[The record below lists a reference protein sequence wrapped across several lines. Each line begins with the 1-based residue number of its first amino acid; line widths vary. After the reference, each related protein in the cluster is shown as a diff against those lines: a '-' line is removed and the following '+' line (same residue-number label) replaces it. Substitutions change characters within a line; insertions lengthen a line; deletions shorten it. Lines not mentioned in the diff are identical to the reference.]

1 MEMELD
7 YDFFK
12 EWVKKKLKIDLHAYK
27 EKQLHR
33 RIATVMN
40 SAGVSD
46 LRSYAALIEKDQQ
59 VRQVFLDYLTIKVT
73 EFYRNK
79 EIFEEFE
86 TALRE
91 ILVPRFKNLK
101 IWSAACS
108 IGAEPYSVSMIME
121 RNQIRNSS
129 ILATDIDDTI
139 LRKAK
144 EAKYRETELK
154 NVAPSELTDFFEKK
168 GNEFVLSDTIK
179 KRVQFKKHD
188 LLLDPYEKNFHA
200 VICRNVTIYFKNEAK
215 NEVYKKI
222 NESLEKGGIFFT
234 GATEAI
240 YNPASFGFRKL
251 STFLYEKV

>member
-1 MEMELD
+1 MELEF
-7 YDFFK
+7 DFFK
-12 EWVKKKLKIDLHAYK
+12 QWVKEKLKIDLQAYK

-33 RIATVMN
+33 RITTVMK
-40 SAGVSD
+40 SAGCSD
-46 LRSYAALIEKDQQ
+46 LREYATLIQKDSN
-59 VRQVFLDYLTIKVT
+59 VRKIFLDYITINVT

-79 EIFEEFE
+79 EFFDEFEEVIQK
-86 TALRE
+86 
-91 ILVPRFKNLK
+91 ILVPRFHNLK

-108 IGAEPYSVSMIME
+108 IGAEPYSIAMIME
-121 RNQIRNSS
+121 RNRIRNSK

-139 LRKAK
+139 LMRAK
-144 EAKYRETELK
+144 EGKYRESELK
-154 NVAPSELTDFFEKK
+154 NVAPRELTNYFSQT
-168 GNEFVLSDTIK
+168 GNEYQILDTIRSK
-179 KRVQFKKHD
+179 VQFKKHD
-188 LLLDPYEKNFHA
+188 LLLDRYEKNFHA

-215 NEVYKKI
+215 NEVYRKI

>member
-59 VRQVFLDYLTIKVT
+59 VRQVFLDYITINVT

-179 KRVQFKKHD
+179 K
-188 LLLDPYEKNFHA
+188 
-200 VICRNVTIYFKNEAK
+200 
-215 NEVYKKI
+215 
-222 NESLEKGGIFFT
+222 
-234 GATEAI
+234 
-240 YNPASFGFRKL
+240 
-251 STFLYEKV
+251 

>member
-1 MEMELD
+1 
-7 YDFFK
+7 
-12 EWVKKKLKIDLHAYK
+12 
-27 EKQLHR
+27 
-33 RIATVMN
+33 
-40 SAGVSD
+40 
-46 LRSYAALIEKDQQ
+46 
-59 VRQVFLDYLTIKVT
+59 
-73 EFYRNK
+73 
-79 EIFEEFE
+79 
-86 TALRE
+86 
-91 ILVPRFKNLK
+91 
-101 IWSAACS
+101 
-108 IGAEPYSVSMIME
+108 MIME

>member
-1 MEMELD
+1 VDRELD

-12 EWVKKKLKIDLHAYK
+12 DWVKRKLKIDLHAYK

-40 SAGVSD
+40 SSGASD
-46 LRSYAALIEKDQQ
+46 LQSYAALIEKDQQ
-59 VRQVFLDYLTIKVT
+59 VRQVFLDYITINVT

-79 EIFEEFE
+79 EIFDEFE
-86 TALRE
+86 TALKD

-108 IGAEPYSVSMIME
+108 IGAEPYSISMILE
-121 RNQIRNSS
+121 KNQIRNSM

-139 LRKAK
+139 LKRAK
-144 EAKYRETELK
+144 EGKFRETELK
-154 NVAPSELTDFFEKK
+154 NVAPSELDTYFAKS
-168 GNEFVLSDTIK
+168 GNEFILSDTIK

-188 LLLDPYEKNFHA
+188 LLLDSYEKNFHA
-200 VICRNVTIYFKNEAK
+200 VVCRNVTIYFKNEAK

-240 YNPASFGFRKL
+240 YNPSSFGFRKL

>member
-1 MEMELD
+1 MELEF
-7 YDFFK
+7 DFFK
-12 EWVKKKLKIDLHAYK
+12 QWVKEKLKIDLQAYK

-33 RIATVMN
+33 RITTVMK
-40 SAGVSD
+40 SAGCSD
-46 LRSYAALIEKDQQ
+46 LREYATLIQKDSH
-59 VRQVFLDYLTIKVT
+59 VRKIFLDYITINVT

-79 EIFEEFE
+79 EFFDEFEEVIQK
-86 TALRE
+86 
-91 ILVPRFKNLK
+91 ILVPRFHNLK

-108 IGAEPYSVSMIME
+108 IGAEPYSIAMIME
-121 RNQIRNSS
+121 RNRIRNSK

-139 LRKAK
+139 LMRAK
-144 EAKYRETELK
+144 EGKYRESELK
-154 NVAPSELTDFFEKK
+154 NVAPMELTNYFSQS
-168 GNEFVLSDTIK
+168 GNEYQILDTIRSK
-179 KRVQFKKHD
+179 VQFKKHD
-188 LLLDPYEKNFHA
+188 LLLDRYEKNFHA

-215 NEVYKKI
+215 NEVYRKI